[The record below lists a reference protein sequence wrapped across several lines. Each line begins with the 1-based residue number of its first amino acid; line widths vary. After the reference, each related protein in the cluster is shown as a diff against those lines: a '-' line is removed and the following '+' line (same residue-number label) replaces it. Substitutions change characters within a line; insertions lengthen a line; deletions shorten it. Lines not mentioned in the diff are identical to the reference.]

1 MPAKQRGVSD
11 HSPLRLFI
19 KVCRNFGVETA
30 VRVTY
35 FKLRGTLFPA
45 LALPDPSVPNTT
57 PHEVSFLLD
66 TAEHDAATLSS
77 IVDLVASRGRS
88 DWEIC
93 ICERVP
99 VEPKMAQT
107 LARCR
112 GTTPWI
118 RIIAADICVDKA
130 IAAQWTVE
138 QATGEYVALVG
149 SGYAPQLESFSR
161 LLARLRRT
169 PEFDAA
175 ALIKANAECDGTSSP
190 VSKSNCCLLLQRKS
204 GYLAAF
210 KGRWVLTAPEL
221 ANSLERQGAAIMYE
235 PTAQP

>member
-1 MPAKQRGVSD
+1 MSGR
-11 HSPLRLFI
+11 SPLGLFF
-19 KVCRNFGVETA
+19 KVCRDFGMRTA
-30 VRVTY
+30 VRVVY
-35 FKLRGTLFPA
+35 FRLRGTLFPA
-45 LALPDPSVPNTT
+45 LALPDPAVPNIT
-57 PHEVSFLLD
+57 PHELSVLLD
-66 TAEHDAATLSS
+66 TTEHDAVTISS

-93 ICERVP
+93 ICEHVP

-118 RIIAADICVDKA
+118 RIITADICADEA

-210 KGRWVLTAPEL
+210 KGRWAFTAPQL
-221 ANSLERQGAAIMYE
+221 AYSLEWQGAAIVYE